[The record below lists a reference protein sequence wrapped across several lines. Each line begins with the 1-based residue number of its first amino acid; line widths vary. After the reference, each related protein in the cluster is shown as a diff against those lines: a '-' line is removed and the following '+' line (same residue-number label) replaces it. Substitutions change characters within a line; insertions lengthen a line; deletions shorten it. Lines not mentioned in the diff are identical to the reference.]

1 MQKIKRFH
9 LAVTLTAAM
18 ACGTVLLATSASA
31 QPAKQK
37 LVAAQSEIRFSIKQ
51 MGVPIEGR
59 FGVFDAQIAFD
70 RTKPE
75 AGKIAFSI
83 DLGSAVVGD
92 ADTVKELKKPD
103 WFNTVKFPAATF
115 ASTAIKST
123 GVAGAFEV
131 AGNLVIKGVSRPVVI
146 PVKLATAATGS
157 PSIAEGGFGLKRSD
171 FKIGEGDWADTSIVA
186 NEVAVRFKLAVSGL

>member
-186 NEVAVRFKLAVSGL
+186 NEVAVRFKLAVAGL

>member
-18 ACGTVLLATSASA
+18 ACGMVLLATSASA

-186 NEVAVRFKLAVSGL
+186 NEVAVRFKLAVAGL

>member
-1 MQKIKRFH
+1 MQKIKRFY

-18 ACGTVLLATSASA
+18 ACGTVLLATSALA
-31 QPAKQK
+31 QPAAQK
-37 LVAAQSEIRFSIKQ
+37 LVPAQSEIRFSIKQ

-186 NEVAVRFKLAVSGL
+186 NEVAVRFKLAVAGL